1 MKFKKKLKIQLACG
15 ILWICLGLLACVA
28 AFSGNVSSDYSFT
41 YCAGTGG
48 GLIAIGFIH
57 IIKSI
62 RLLKNESLRKKEEIR
77 IYDERNIF
85 IQKQI
90 YSLHSLFSLVLLY
103 VATLWAALWKPELL
117 IPFLLLMLADVA
129 LLFLAAIYCNIR
141 NSCE

>member
-1 MKFKKKLKIQLACG
+1 MKFEKKLKIQLTCG
-15 ILWICLGLLACVA
+15 LLWICLGILACVA
-28 AFSGNVSSDYSFT
+28 AFSGKVSSGYPLT

-48 GLIAIGFIH
+48 GLIA
-57 IIKSI
+57 I

-129 LLFLAAIYCNIR
+129 LLFLAAIYYNIR

>member
-1 MKFKKKLKIQLACG
+1 MT
-15 ILWICLGLLACVA
+15 
-28 AFSGNVSSDYSFT
+28 S
-41 YCAGTGG
+41 
-48 GLIAIGFIH
+48 
-57 IIKSI
+57 
-62 RLLKNESLRKKEEIR
+62 EIF
-77 IYDERNIF
+77 F

-103 VATLWAALWKPELL
+103 VATLWAALQRPELL

>member
-1 MKFKKKLKIQLACG
+1 MLCINKRLYWSNRSQR
-15 ILWICLGLLACVA
+15 
-28 AFSGNVSSDYSFT
+28 SGRSHGSHRSNRN
-41 YCAGTGG
+41 GN
-48 GLIAIGFIH
+48 
-57 IIKSI
+57 
-62 RLLKNESLRKKEEIR
+62 RLLRFRTVRQNSLYQCFLRKKEEIR

-103 VATLWAALWKPELL
+103 VATLWAALQKPELL